1 MKKISIILGFTFLLI
16 FLCSCLNTL
25 HPIFTEKD
33 LAYDPRLIGTWKVDS
48 TENKRRVVITNLSTE
63 SSIYLLVNI
72 SSIKQKGYLISYQ
85 DENGTTSERYI
96 AFLARIGK
104 HLYFDYYPANKKEE
118 LKMIDEFF
126 GAHLLKMHTSYRV
139 EILNDG
145 SFELSQLDG
154 SYVESLIDQKK
165 IRISHEAFG
174 YDDGHDGHEGY
185 NGILI
190 TASTSELQKY
200 LIKYS
205 DEPEAYE
212 SEKIIFKK

>member
-1 MKKISIILGFTFLLI
+1 MKKIVRTTAFALLLI
-16 FLCSCLNTL
+16 FLSGCLTTL

-33 LAYDPRLIGTWKVDS
+33 LAYDPKLIGTWKTDDQK
-48 TENKRRVVITNLSTE
+48 TDLLRVVITNLAME
-63 SSIYLLVNI
+63 SSVELPANI

-85 DENGTTSERYI
+85 REHTTERYI

-104 HLYFDYYPANKKEE
+104 HLYFDYFPADKKEDQ
-118 LKMIDEFF
+118 KIDEFF
-126 GAHLLKMHTSYRV
+126 EAHFVKMHTSYRV

-154 SYVESLIDQKK
+154 SFVNSLIEQKK
-165 IRISHEAFG
+165 IRISHETGA
-174 YDDGHDGHEGY
+174 DD
-185 NGILI
+185 NIVI
-190 TASTSELQKY
+190 TASTSELQQY

-212 SEKIIFKK
+212 SKKTIFKK

>member
-16 FLCSCLNTL
+16 FFSSCLTTL

-33 LAYDPRLIGTWKVDS
+33 LTYDPKLIGTWNIEREGNKETVIIS
-48 TENKRRVVITNLSTE
+48 SLATENSLE
-63 SSIYLLVNI
+63 LPGNI
-72 SSIKQKGYLISYQ
+72 SDIKEKGYLISYQ
-85 DENGTTSERYI
+85 HEHSENPERYI

-104 HLYFDYYPANKKEE
+104 YLYLDYYPAYKKEDQ
-118 LKMIDEFF
+118 KIDEIF
-126 GAHLLKMHTSYRV
+126 GAHYVKMHTSYRV

-165 IRISHEAFG
+165 IRINHEMGA
-174 YDDGHDGHEGY
+174 YD
-185 NGILI
+185 NIVI

-212 SEKIIFKK
+212 SKKTIFKK